1 MTQLNFFQEDA
12 TYVEGYENGPS
23 VVNFNN
29 GKREE
34 RTYEGG
40 VLTGPAIVYGTDG
53 DKFEFTYVEGK
64 IQGNIRNLISM
75 LKDLNAI

>member
-1 MTQLNFFQEDA
+1 M
-12 TYVEGYENGPS
+12 
-23 VVNFNN
+23 VNFNN

-64 IQGNIRNLISM
+64 IQGYLTNFISM
-75 LKDLNAI
+75 LNDSNSILKSFDSV

>member
-1 MTQLNFFQEDA
+1 M
-12 TYVEGYENGPS
+12 EGYENGPS
-23 VVNFNN
+23 VVYFAS

-40 VLTGPAIVYGTDG
+40 VLKGPAVVYGTDG

-64 IQGNIRNLISM
+64 IQGM
-75 LKDLNAI
+75 LLEKCIK

>member
-1 MTQLNFFQEDA
+1 M
-12 TYVEGYENGPS
+12 
-23 VVNFNN
+23 VNFAS

-40 VLTGPAIVYGTDG
+40 VLTGPAVVYGTDG

-64 IQGNIRNLISM
+64 IQGIPKIVNTGG
-75 LKDLNAI
+75 AI